1 MRSASKILIIA
12 NSTWSLRNFRLNLID
27 TLQKNGQ
34 IKILANQ
41 DKETLFFKEKNY
53 LFEKFSFSRKNS
65 NLIINFYLLIVLFFK
80 IKKYKPNIIFSFGL
94 KPNLYSSIVCKIL
107 KIKLIPT
114 FTGLGTLYLKKGLTQ
129 KIIIFIL
136 KIFLNKQQIAI
147 FHNKDDAKIFKKW
160 RLVSNNFLITA
171 GSGVNLSKFSSN
183 NYDFINKKI
192 NFIMISRLIR
202 DKGVYEFVE
211 AAKYIRAK
219 FNDKVNFKLIGNID
233 SENYSSISYEE
244 LNKWKKN
251 KIIEHINFTDDVRDF
266 IISSHCLILPSY
278 REGSSKI
285 IMEAQALS
293 RPVITT
299 DVAGCKE
306 LVKNNHNGYLCNARD
321 GYDLSLKIEKFINL
335 SMDDK
340 KKMSINARNFCLKNF
355 NESDVIKE
363 YIKIINIHG

>member
-1 MRSASKILIIA
+1 MKSASKILIIA
-12 NSTWSLRNFRLNLID
+12 NSTWSLRNFRFNLMNA
-27 TLQKNGQ
+27 LQKNGE

-41 DKETLFFKEKNY
+41 DEDTLHFKEKNY
-53 LFEKFSFSRKNS
+53 LFEDFSFNRKNS
-65 NLIINFYLLIVLFFK
+65 NLIINLYLIIILFFK

-107 KIKLIPT
+107 KIRLIPT
-114 FTGLGTLYLKKGLTQ
+114 FTGLGTLYLKQGLVQ

-136 KIFLNKQQIAI
+136 KIFLNKKQITI
-147 FHNKDDAKIFKKW
+147 FHNRDDANIFRKW
-160 RLVSNNFLITA
+160 KLVSNNFLVTP
-171 GSGVNLSKFSSN
+171 GSGVNLSRFRPN

-211 AAKYIRAK
+211 AAKLIKAK
-219 FNDKVNFKLIGNID
+219 FNDKVTFKLVGNVD
-233 SENYSSISYEE
+233 TENYSSIGYEE
-244 LNKWKKN
+244 LNKWKKD

-293 RPVITT
+293 RPVIAT
-299 DVAGCKE
+299 DVTGCKE
-306 LVKNNHNGYLCNARD
+306 LVKNNYNGYLCKARD
-321 GYDLSLKIEKFINL
+321 GYDLFLKIEQFINL
-335 SMDDK
+335 SLDDK
-340 KKMSINARNFCLKNF
+340 KQMSINAQSFCLKNF
-355 NESDVIKE
+355 NENNVIKE
-363 YIKIINIHG
+363 YINIMKIHG